1 MKFVL
6 AEAAQQGF
14 STETHWE
21 IAAKTRMG
29 KYLTQVETKFI
40 HDSLNLASIN
50 TVMDVGAEA
59 GRFSQLN
66 SKAETISIDID
77 SYGLKRLRLK
87 SKTIGAI
94 QADARKIPVR
104 NETFDIIFMIEVLDY
119 IPELDQ
125 AFIEAY
131 RTLKP
136 NASLILSFGNK
147 SSLKAKLRQ
156 LSGKSYQH
164 SYINVIQTLTKMG
177 FQIKRKTGYNWLL
190 FGRTSQNML
199 IPALSKLERIIG
211 LRRVPS
217 LSPWVIV
224 HVVKPM

>member
-1 MKFVL
+1 M
-6 AEAAQQGF
+6 AEVTEQDF

-29 KYLTQVETKFI
+29 KYLTQVETQFI
-40 HDSLNLASIN
+40 HDSLNLTNLN

-66 SKAETISIDID
+66 SNAESISIDID
-77 SYGLKRLRLK
+77 SYGLKRLSLK
-87 SKTIGAI
+87 TKTIDAI
-94 QADARKIPVR
+94 QADARKIPVQ
-104 NETFDIIFMIEVLDY
+104 NTIFDIIFMIEVLDY

-125 AFIEAY
+125 AFMEAY

-136 NASLILSFGNK
+136 NASLIVSFGNK

-156 LSGKSYQH
+156 LSGKTYQH
-164 SYINVIQTLTKMG
+164 SYNSVTQTLTKTG

-190 FGRTSQNML
+190 FGRTSQNLL
-199 IPALSKLERIIG
+199 IPALAKLERIIG
-211 LRRVPS
+211 LRRAPS
-217 LSPWVIV
+217 LSPWVII
-224 HVVKPM
+224 HAVKPT